1 MKCRTITY
9 VDERD
14 HTQEGPAVTGLTR
27 NQGITD
33 LRTRIREQWDRL
45 SPGAQEV
52 CRLLSEITPE
62 QLLYK
67 SAVDL
72 GAETRTSNATVVRA
86 LQSLGYAGLAELKT
100 AVARPFTDQTAPEE
114 RARQRVEATAGDLP
128 NVWDMVTNEWIDRIK
143 LMRDAAKPET
153 YRQAVQLM
161 LGAREIVPFGFGSS
175 FVVAEH
181 MTLKLRRLGKR
192 ARTIRSSGFGLPDD
206 LLGLERGDVVIVFA
220 PGRLLVDLHV
230 LLDRVRTVGASSI
243 LVTAELADDLE
254 DSVTVT
260 MIAPHSPTGLTGD
273 AATAMVLA
281 DALIHGV
288 GSSDVARTVET
299 SHTLTILRQQMGF

>member
-1 MKCRTITY
+1 
-9 VDERD
+9 
-14 HTQEGPAVTGLTR
+14 
-27 NQGITD
+27 
-33 LRTRIREQWDRL
+33 
-45 SPGAQEV
+45 
-52 CRLLSEITPE
+52 LLSEITPE

-114 RARQRVEATAGDLP
+114 RARQRVEATGGDLP
-128 NVWDMVTNEWIDRIK
+128 NVWDMVTSEWIDRIK

-206 LLGLERGDVVIVFA
+206 LLGIERGDVVVVFA
-220 PGRLLVDLHV
+220 PGRLLIDIHV

-243 LVTAELADDLE
+243 LVTAELADELE
-254 DSVTVT
+254 TAVTVT
-260 MIAPHSPTGLTGD
+260 LIAPHSPTGLTGD

-281 DALIHGV
+281 DALIQGV
-288 GSSDVARTVET
+288 ASSDAELTVET
-299 SHTLTILRQQMGF
+299 SHTLTTLRQQMGF

>member
-1 MKCRTITY
+1 

-14 HTQEGPAVTGLTR
+14 HTQQTSLVTELTR

-33 LRTRIREQWDRL
+33 LRTRIREQWANL

-52 CRLLSEITPE
+52 CRLLGEITPE

-67 SAVDL
+67 SAVEL
-72 GAETRTSNATVVRA
+72 GAETRTSNATVVRT
-86 LQSLGYAGLAELKT
+86 LQSLGYAGLADLKT

-114 RARQRVEATAGDLP
+114 RARQRVEASGGNLP
-128 NVWDMVTNEWIDRIK
+128 DVWEMVTSEWMDRIR
-143 LMRDAAKPET
+143 LMRDAASPAD
-153 YRQAVQLM
+153 YQLAVHL
-161 LGAREIVPFGFGSS
+161 LVGAREIVPFGFGSS

-181 MTLKLRRLGKR
+181 MTLKLRRLGRR

-206 LLGLERGDVVIVFA
+206 LLGIERGDVVVLFA
-220 PGRLLVDLHV
+220 PGRLLVDIHV

-243 LVTAELADDLE
+243 LVTAELADKLADQVN
-254 DSVTVT
+254 VTL
-260 MIAPHSPTGLTGD
+260 IAPHSPTGLTGD

-281 DALIHGV
+281 DALIQGV
-288 GSSDVARTVET
+288 AATDAARTVET
-299 SHTLTILRQQMGF
+299 SHTLNTLRQQMGF

>member
-1 MKCRTITY
+1 M
-9 VDERD
+9 DERD
-14 HTQEGPAVTGLTR
+14 HTQQGSDVTGLTR

-33 LRTRIREQWDRL
+33 LRARIRAEWDRL

-52 CRLLSEITPE
+52 CRLLGEITPE

-86 LQSLGYAGLAELKT
+86 LQSLGYAGLADLKT
-100 AVARPFTDQTAPEE
+100 AVARPFTDQTAPEV
-114 RARQRVEATAGDLP
+114 RARQRVEATGGDLP
-128 NVWDMVTNEWIDRIK
+128 NIWDMVTTEWIDRIR
-143 LMRDAAKPET
+143 LMRDAASPDAYK
-153 YRQAVQLM
+153 QAIELL
-161 LGAREIVPFGFGSS
+161 LGAREIVPYGFGSG

-192 ARTIRSSGFGLPDD
+192 ARTIRSSGFDLADD
-206 LLGLERGDVVIVFA
+206 LLGIERGDVAVIFA
-220 PGRLLVDLHV
+220 PGRLLIDIHV

-243 LVTAELADDLE
+243 LVTAELVEQLADK
-254 DSVTVT
+254 VTVT

-281 DALIHGV
+281 DALIQGMAA
-288 GSSDVARTVET
+288 SDAASTVET
-299 SHTLTILRQQMGF
+299 SHTLNTLRQQMGF